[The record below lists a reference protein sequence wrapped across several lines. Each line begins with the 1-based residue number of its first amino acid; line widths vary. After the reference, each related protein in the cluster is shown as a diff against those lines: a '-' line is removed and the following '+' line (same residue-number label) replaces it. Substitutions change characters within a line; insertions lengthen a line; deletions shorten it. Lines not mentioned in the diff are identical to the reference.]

1 MTRKPVILYFIKI
14 MPANTHFSFKK
25 FTIHQDQTAMKVT
38 TDACILGAY
47 TSVDK
52 AKKVLD
58 IGTGTGL
65 VAMMLA
71 QRTDAKIDAVE
82 IDINAYNQAFNNIQK
97 SIFKEQINVFNTS
110 IQSFAEHLEH
120 QNQYD
125 LIVSNPPFFQNH
137 LKSETESRNNSLH
150 TDTLSFEDLVEA
162 VLRLLSPNGTFVVL
176 LPAYESSVFEQL
188 SVSKELYPHKK
199 LTIRHREGSK
209 ILRIITT
216 FGQANQE
223 FENQELFIKDSNENY
238 THDFQK
244 LLKEYYLIF

>member
-1 MTRKPVILYFIKI
+1 
-14 MPANTHFSFKK
+14 MPANTHFSFKQ

-47 TSVDK
+47 ATVNK
-52 AKKVLD
+52 AKKILD

-65 VAMMLA
+65 IAMMLA

-82 IDINAYNQAFNNIQK
+82 IDLNAYNQAYTNIQE
-97 SIFKEQINVFNTS
+97 SIFNEQISVFNTS
-110 IQSFAEHLEH
+110 IQLFAEHSKH

-137 LKSETESRNNSLH
+137 LKAEETTRNNSLH
-150 TDTLSFEDLVEA
+150 TDTLSFEDLLEA

-176 LPAYESSVFEQL
+176 LPEYESSVFEQM
-188 SVSKELYPHKK
+188 SISKEFYPHKK
-199 LTIRHREGSK
+199 LTIRHRKGSK

-216 FGQANQE
+216 FGRIKKE
-223 FENQELFIKDSNENY
+223 ILNQELIIKKPDESY
-238 THDFQK
+238 SADFQL

>member
-1 MTRKPVILYFIKI
+1 

-47 TSVDK
+47 TTVDK
-52 AKKVLD
+52 TKRILD

-82 IDINAYNQAFNNIQK
+82 IDKNAYNQAYCNIQD
-97 SIFKEQINVFNTS
+97 SIFKEQISLFNTS
-110 IQSFAEHLEH
+110 IQTFSADLGV
-120 QNQYD
+120 NGLRLCLYD

-150 TDTLSFEDLVEA
+150 TDTLSFEDLLEA

-199 LTIRHREGSK
+199 LTIRHRKGSK

-216 FGQANQE
+216 FGRIKKE
-223 FENQELFIKDSNENY
+223 ILNQELIIKNPDESY
-238 THDFQK
+238 SVDFQL

>member
-1 MTRKPVILYFIKI
+1 

-47 TSVDK
+47 TNV
-52 AKKVLD
+52 AKTNKILD

-71 QRTDAKIDAVE
+71 QRTEAEIDAVE
-82 IDINAYNQAFNNIQK
+82 IDTNAYNQAQNNIQE
-97 SIFKEQINVFNTS
+97 SVFKEQISVFNTS
-110 IQSFAEHLEH
+110 IQDFSEISVY
-120 QNQYD
+120 QNKYD

-137 LKSETESRNNSLH
+137 LKAEETARNNSIH
-150 TDTLSFEDLVEA
+150 TDTLSFEDLIQS
-162 VLRLLSPNGTFVVL
+162 VLHLIASAGTFVVL
-176 LPAYESSVFEQL
+176 LPAYESSVLESL
-188 SVSKELYPHKK
+188 AISKGLYPHKK
-199 LTIRHREGSK
+199 LTIRHREGTK

-216 FGQANQE
+216 FGQANQA
-223 FENQELFIKDSNENY
+223 FENQELFIKDANENY
-238 THDFQK
+238 THDFQN